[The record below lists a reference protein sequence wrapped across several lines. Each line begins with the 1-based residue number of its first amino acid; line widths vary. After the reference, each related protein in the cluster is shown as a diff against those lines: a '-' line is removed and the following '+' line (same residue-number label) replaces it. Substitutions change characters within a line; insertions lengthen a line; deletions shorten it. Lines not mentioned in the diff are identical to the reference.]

1 MRYTL
6 TDHQPRRAGGEPLGT
21 LQDAGEVAV
30 LTPNQG
36 ETRHRFA
43 MVVAFDSE
51 AELRRALDDHTC
63 RYRNGRRIEELTH
76 E

>member
-1 MRYTL
+1 MRQKM
-6 TDHQPRRAGGEPLGT
+6 TDHRPRRLSGQPTGT

-36 ETRHRFA
+36 ETHHRFA

-51 AELRRALDDHTC
+51 AELRRALKGHAC
-63 RYRNGRRIEELTH
+63 RYRNGQRVEELTH

>member
-1 MRYTL
+1 MAHRL
-6 TDHQPRRAGGEPLGT
+6 TSHHPSRLPLGT

-36 ETRHRFA
+36 AVRHRFA
-43 MVVAFDSE
+43 LVVAFDSE
-51 AELRRALDDHTC
+51 EALRAALDDHQC
-63 RYRNGRRIEELTH
+63 RYRDGQRVQELTH